1 MKNRIE
7 TECLSKLLINTS
19 TLFTIFVKILFK
31 QSIMK
36 QLLKICFLL
45 TIIFSSCSEQKEDE
59 KSNKIVFDLL
69 QAQDLDLPSAS
80 LLNKQIVQL
89 ATSDLVII
97 PAYSNLI
104 INENQFILYS
114 QMTNQIFRFNSDG
127 SFINFIGKKGNG
139 PAEFVEMNDILIDNN
154 TIEVLDRETI
164 VRYRLNG
171 EFIEKVKTEIPAF
184 SFAIADNGYWFYVS
198 DNPAYSQFRL
208 IETNREFTNHI
219 EHLPIR
225 NRSMPLIE
233 DNFSKNGTLTFRESL
248 SPTLYTLDNGLINS
262 LYIDFGSLQVSEET
276 LSATPEEVFE
286 RMDNSDYAAIRKYMD
301 NREYA
306 FLHVMITKP
315 NIMEPEMFYWI
326 IDKKSHKEKL
336 IRVQDFAENSYLLF
350 PQLMTDNN
358 IIYFLGYDVANSD
371 EWIDEDSNPSI
382 VGIGVEEL
390 FEYKE

>member
-1 MKNRIE
+1 
-7 TECLSKLLINTS
+7 
-19 TLFTIFVKILFK
+19 
-31 QSIMK
+31 MK
-36 QLLKICFLL
+36 QLLKLCFLL
-45 TIIFSSCSEQKEDE
+45 TIILSSCSEQKEDE
-59 KSNKIVFDLL
+59 QSNKIVFDLSK
-69 QAQDLDLPSAS
+69 AQNLDLPSAS

-89 ATSDLVII
+89 ASSDSVII

-104 INENQFILYS
+104 VNENHFILYS

-139 PAEFVEMNDILIDNN
+139 PAEFVEMRDILIDDK
-154 TIEVLDRETI
+154 TIEVLDREAI
-164 VRYRLNG
+164 VRYGLNG
-171 EFIEKVKTEIPAF
+171 EFIEKAKTEIPAF
-184 SFAIADNGYWFYVS
+184 SFAIANNGYWFYLS

-208 IETNREFTNHI
+208 IETDKEFSNHI

-233 DNFSKNGTLTFRESL
+233 DNFSKNGALTFRESL

-262 LYIDFGSLQVSEET
+262 LYIDFGSLQLSEEV
-276 LSATPEEVFE
+276 LSANPDLLFDKMNE
-286 RMDNSDYAAIRKYMD
+286 SDYAVIRKYMD
-301 NREYA
+301 NKEYV

-315 NIMEPEMFYWI
+315 NSMEPEMFYWI

-336 IRVQDFAENSYLLF
+336 IRVQDFVENSYLLF

-382 VGIGVEEL
+382 VGIGVREL
-390 FEYKE
+390 FEYKD